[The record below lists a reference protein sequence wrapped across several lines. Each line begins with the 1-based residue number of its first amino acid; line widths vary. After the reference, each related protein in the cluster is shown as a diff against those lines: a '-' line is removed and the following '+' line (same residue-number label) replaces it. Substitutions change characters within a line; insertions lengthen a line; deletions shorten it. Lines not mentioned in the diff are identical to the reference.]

1 MPTRSKK
8 KSKRVAVKITNFKNK
23 RLRAVKARRVRKARF
38 PKALTNEGAA
48 KTQSQVP
55 PVRNQ
60 APPSR
65 VEEIA
70 SLGFGFP
77 ADPRAAQEN
86 AVPNGQRTEFPGS
99 GEYPTYEEFTAMM
112 DQAKR
117 AGVGGIVISFG
128 TADLRS
134 PEQKLHDLQLKIA
147 QMVDAQMGAG
157 GSFAAEVAE
166 VLSLF
171 PGIRL

>member
-38 PKALTNEGAA
+38 PKALTDVTINRRSRSSVRP
-48 KTQSQVP
+48 TPQVP
-55 PVRNQ
+55 PPH
-60 APPSR
+60 A
-65 VEEIA
+65 EEVA